1 MTRCRE
7 LAGGGSTAVVFDMD
21 GVLIDSGAHHRA
33 AWAALCADLGVT
45 PPPEF
50 WRLTLGRPAEE
61 AVQLLLGRALSPEEA
76 RALSSRKRRHY
87 AQSSRRGILPV
98 AGVAAFV
105 AQLERAGVA
114 RAVATSATREDL
126 ERLLGAVGLRSH
138 FPVVVTA
145 EDVQR
150 GKPDP
155 EVYAR
160 AALGLGVPAASCL
173 VFEDAPVGVQ
183 AARGA
188 GMRVIGVTTAHAAGE
203 LMAAGAEETIPDFQG
218 LCWRG

>member
-1 MTRCRE
+1 M
-7 LAGGGSTAVVFDMD
+7 
-21 GVLIDSGAHHRA
+21 
-33 AWAALCADLGVT
+33 
-45 PPPEF
+45 
-50 WRLTLGRPAEE
+50 
-61 AVQLLLGRALSPEEA
+61 
-76 RALSSRKRRHY
+76 
-87 AQSSRRGILPV
+87 SRRRSVL
-98 AGVAAFV
+98 AAAFN
-105 AQLERAGVA
+105 A
-114 RAVATSATREDL
+114 RPFGMPVPPNWFF
-126 ERLLGAVGLRSH
+126 LGAVGLRSH